1 MKNDLKREKPPR
13 RCDDGKQ
20 HWCRKEAQMAGP
32 KCHWRDHLCRARFQL
47 LEGDGDERER
57 LTHAAQE
64 FQLAC
69 SQETDWPPAMRSRAE
84 VLRRTLLSKEWSSAA
99 DCRVSEETLREASE
113 QLWRF
118 CEVAEPCAW
127 DSAASGVRGIEHLRE
142 ARAALHGP
150 IGAQTD
156 RLRAAASSFRAAL
169 FHVESWPDALR
180 SAAEALTAKL
190 ARYGIGWQ
198 HEEAVRRMGDRTAGE
213 ISHQMLQLCDDA
225 DRHHGEELNEDE
237 PQVRKSR

>member
-1 MKNDLKREKPPR
+1 
-13 RCDDGKQ
+13 
-20 HWCRKEAQMAGP
+20 MAGP

-57 LTHAAQE
+57 LTHAADE
-64 FQLAC
+64 FEQAC
-69 SQETDWPPAMRSRAE
+69 AAQTDWPPAMRSQAE
-84 VLRRTLLSKEWSSAA
+84 ALRGKLHLKPWSAGG
-99 DCRVSEETLREASE
+99 CRVSEETLRDASE

-142 ARAALHGP
+142 ARAALHRET
-150 IGAQTD
+150 GAPKD
-156 RLRAAASSFRAAL
+156 RLKAAASSFRAAL

-190 ARYGIGWQ
+190 ARYGIGR

-225 DRHHGEELNEDE
+225 DRHHREQASEEE

>member
-1 MKNDLKREKPPR
+1 
-13 RCDDGKQ
+13 
-20 HWCRKEAQMAGP
+20 
-32 KCHWRDHLCRARFQL
+32 
-47 LEGDGDERER
+47 
-57 LTHAAQE
+57 
-64 FQLAC
+64 
-69 SQETDWPPAMRSRAE
+69 MRSQAE
-84 VLRRTLLSKEWSSAA
+84 ALHRKLLSQQWSSA
-99 DCRVSEETLREASE
+99 DGRVSEETLREASE

-142 ARAALHGP
+142 ARAALHRET
-150 IGAQTD
+150 GAPKD

-169 FHVESWPDALR
+169 FHVETWPDALR

-190 ARYGIGWQ
+190 ARYGFGR

-225 DRHHGEELNEDE
+225 DRHHGEEPNEGE
-237 PQVRKSR
+237 PHVRKSR